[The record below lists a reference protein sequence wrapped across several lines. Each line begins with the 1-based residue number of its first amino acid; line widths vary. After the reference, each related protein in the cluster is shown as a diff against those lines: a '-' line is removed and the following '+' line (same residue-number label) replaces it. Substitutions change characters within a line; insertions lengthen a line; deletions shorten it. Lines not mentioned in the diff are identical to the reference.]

1 MNTYNRVITLIG
13 LVIIS
18 SCGGGGGGSSDG
30 GGYGGGGGNNNNAPT
45 INNSSTNIEVL
56 ENQTSAFTVSASDP
70 DGDTLSYS
78 ISGTDSSVF
87 VISVSGVVTF
97 NTAPDFESPGD
108 ANGDNLYEVSVAV
121 TDTGSLSDTETF
133 YVMVTNDTSDDITT
147 EGFDGIYTVS
157 YTHLRA
163 HET

>member
-18 SCGGGGGGSSDG
+18 ACGGGGGGGGGSSDG

-97 NTAPDFESPGD
+97 N
-108 ANGDNLYEVSVAV
+108 L
-121 TDTGSLSDTETF
+121 SL
-133 YVMVTNDTSDDITT
+133 IH
-147 EGFDGIYTVS
+147 I
-157 YTHLRA
+157 
-163 HET
+163 

>member
-18 SCGGGGGGSSDG
+18 ACGGGGGGGGGSSDG

-45 INNSSTNIEVL
+45 INNSSTNIEAL

-70 DGDTLSYS
+70 DGDSLSYS

-87 VISVSGVVTF
+87 NISMSGVVTF
-97 NTAPDFESPGD
+97 NSAPDFESPG
-108 ANGDNLYEVSVAV
+108 A
-121 TDTGSLSDTETF
+121 
-133 YVMVTNDTSDDITT
+133 
-147 EGFDGIYTVS
+147 VS
-157 YTHLRA
+157 YTHL
-163 HET
+163 TLPTN